1 LSSLSIKPV
10 SQMAIC
16 ALGTSGQPWEV
27 GWDASG
33 ACLLDV
39 RESFKCD
46 FGEKA
51 VLAPAHG
58 HVPIYRPRLPG
69 ALCRGSQAELSAL
82 KPTGPSPPS
91 RSLWPH
97 LEELVRMTEVPIG
110 LPGATS
116 RLARTLRTEAELEQQ
131 AERAAKAEPQA
142 EPRQVMEER
151 HQLPSFDAE
160 AALRALREER
170 LERERR
176 CRFLDFPRGRPLGL
190 LGPGLGACEGRASL
204 SEDMRNGARA
214 ERREEDRGRQGQGA
228 QGRRSSRSRSPGNPS
243 SMQGPEAPSLFAR
256 AEARILAS
264 LRPGSLAREPACS
277 FVMRPPVV
285 EWESPS
291 RPERERTAH
300 RRPSA
305 RSRRSSATDLR
316 AREKLGKLLVAHYE
330 VRFRKAQV
338 KTAKLMRV
346 VLGIEEE
353 KPESILE
360 GLTVLQNAQKL
371 LGVVDESEPSSS
383 RVVLRVL
390 SILDRRA
397 GARSSLADSARA
409 LEELTSNEE
418 KLLVD
423 MVDLT
428 QAPSPAEPEYEEE
441 AEIAIASLLGP
452 PNKLSSGAVKQA
464 WEVVHREASEGWVP
478 KAREK
483 GAPEDAKA
491 MAKKKSTRKEESAAE
506 EQARHAHAMAVY
518 RFAKAEASNGALS
531 DSLGEDSL
539 RRAARIEY
547 AIKAASAASVDPNH
561 PELSKAWQLAY
572 DLRAHRAFRYCLN
585 LMKSIEP
592 VLGSAGQVA
601 NEIDQVVQEASE
613 VYGVPKDHKWMEEA
627 RRLVLQA
634 RSEEAKVKRKEDAAR
649 RKRM

>member
-1 LSSLSIKPV
+1 
-10 SQMAIC
+10 MALC
-16 ALGTSGQPWEV
+16 APGTSGQAREV
-27 GWDASG
+27 AWDAG

-39 RESFKCD
+39 REAFKRD
-46 FGEKA
+46 FQGEKVA
-51 VLAPAHG
+51 VLAPPHG

-69 ALCRGSQAELSAL
+69 ALCRGSKAELPAL
-82 KPTGPSPPS
+82 PRPE

-110 LPGATS
+110 LSLSPGKDQDQA
-116 RLARTLRTEAELEQQ
+116 AQAEAEV
-131 AERAAKAEPQA
+131 KD
-142 EPRQVMEER
+142 EER
-151 HQLPSFDAE
+151 SQRQKLPSFDAE

-190 LGPGLGACEGRASL
+190 GDCEGTASS
-204 SEDMRNGARA
+204 SEDLRSVQAAQAAQAAQARRD
-214 ERREEDRGRQGQGA
+214 EGRDREEEGGQGFP
-228 QGRRSSRSRSPGNPS
+228 GRRSSRSRSPGNRS
-243 SMQGPEAPSLFAR
+243 AMQGPEAPSLFAR

-264 LRPGSLAREPACS
+264 LRPGPREPREPACS

-285 EWESPS
+285 EWEMPS

-371 LGVVDESEPSSS
+371 IGVVDESEPSSS

-390 SILDRRA
+390 AILDRRA

-428 QAPSPAEPEYEEE
+428 QAPAPVPVPEGQEE
-441 AEIAIASLLGP
+441 ADIAVAGLLGP

-464 WEVVHREASEGWVP
+464 WEIVHHEASDGWTP
-478 KAREK
+478 SKARDK
-483 GAPEDAKA
+483 DTQAAQDDKKS
-491 MAKKKSTRKEESAAE
+491 AKKKNIRKEESAAE

-518 RFAKAEASNGALS
+518 RFAKGEASNDALS

-547 AIKAASAASVDPNH
+547 AIKAAASASVDPNH
-561 PELSKAWQLAY
+561 PELLKAWQLAY

-649 RKRM
+649 RGKKS